1 MPKMIWPVPVTGNPM
16 GIWGIAKEFGTVA
29 EAQAWVKEYRLDTTE
44 TLLVSGRMVYRATE
58 EGFASARQFEGGK
71 GSTGYTGP
79 LVGTPRKYAGEDYQ
93 KGVGIDEGD

>member
-44 TLLVSGRMVYRATE
+44 TLLVSGRMVYRAT
-58 EGFASARQFEGGK
+58 
-71 GSTGYTGP
+71 
-79 LVGTPRKYAGEDYQ
+79 
-93 KGVGIDEGD
+93 